1 MKNCAIT
8 IGTYYIHTAEAVRR
22 ERTPQL
28 LVTVLRNDW
37 RQHLEKNS
45 FLQCPLQKEGWSLPN
60 LHGSWNCYPTQKL
73 YPYKRE
79 FYLDVLV
86 PGKMTA
92 LSPKS
97 SKLHPPKRRHL
108 LKNWKLYTQV
118 PVLRKMRDL
127 SLKWHPQKRQHLLKN
142 WQLLPQIWILQVCF
156 IPTSSFQVFV
166 ILTTLH
172 VTIHFRWRTVKRKK
186 GEDGQT
192 QERRTV
198 KHKKGVLEKDKHK
211 R

>member
-1 MKNCAIT
+1 MFFRIEGSNKQQDTDSEELDMIQWVSKLVKNCAIT

-73 YPYKRE
+73 YPHKRE
-79 FYLDVLV
+79 FYLDVLA

-127 SLKWHPQKRQHLLKN
+127 SLQWHPQRRQHLLKN

-156 IPTSSFQVFV
+156 IPTSSF
-166 ILTTLH
+166 
-172 VTIHFRWRTVKRKK
+172 
-186 GEDGQT
+186 
-192 QERRTV
+192 
-198 KHKKGVLEKDKHK
+198 
-211 R
+211 